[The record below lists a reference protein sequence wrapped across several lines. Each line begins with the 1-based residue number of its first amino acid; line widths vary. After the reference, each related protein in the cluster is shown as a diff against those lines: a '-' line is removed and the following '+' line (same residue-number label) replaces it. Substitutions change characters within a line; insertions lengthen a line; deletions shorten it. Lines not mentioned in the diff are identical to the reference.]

1 MRAGE
6 IVEEQG
12 LADSALKA
20 EIRKEMVR
28 SIRHRVFEADRVS
41 DGVEPTHGTTT
52 RSGIAAVAAVGGSR
66 PLHRSTCRCM
76 ISSKRFVQPGP
87 SKETRLDRA
96 SAIRTSSGGW
106 KPLTGSAAR
115 VSSRSRQTKA
125 M

>member
-20 EIRKEMVR
+20 EIRKKMVR

-41 DGVEPTHGTTT
+41 DGVEPTHGATT

-76 ISSKRFVQPGP
+76 ISSKGFVQPGP
-87 SKETRLDRA
+87 SKRRRFDPA
-96 SAIRTSSGGW
+96 PGISQS
-106 KPLTGSAAR
+106 
-115 VSSRSRQTKA
+115 
-125 M
+125 